1 MPWGSYGEMLWQGIY
16 SYDKDTNS
24 HMVFRTGVFCPSI
37 YRSQYNRESP
47 VLIVKENAL
56 QYIIDAN
63 LTGFVLQ
70 PVNKEKIVKLDW
82 ENWDLQSPEPLIY
95 PSGSMDAEEYITRR
109 KHNETVAEQIGNL
122 FALIPQKDGLLY
134 CEQERSS
141 AKLVEQSLSGLDIF
155 IDRIFYDF
163 CSEIYISEKAKDVLF
178 KHYSDL
184 LIFQE
189 VPIFVADENLL
200 LQLEQTA
207 KRKEYQKQREAEM
220 TKNDWQRWF
229 RLKDDA
235 RKLIEGFS
243 LLKTESAKSK
253 RRLNIND
260 KLNSANEIYPLEYE
274 SWMQEYWSKK

>member
-24 HMVFRTGVFCPSI
+24 HMIFRTGSFCPSI

-47 VLIVKENAL
+47 VLIVKEDVL
-56 QYIIDAN
+56 RYVTEAN

-70 PVNKEKIVKLDW
+70 PVSKEKIVKLDW
-82 ENWDLQSPEPLIY
+82 ENWDLKAPEPLVY

-109 KHNETVAEQIGNL
+109 KHNEAAAEQIGNL

-141 AKLVEQSLSGLDIF
+141 GKIIEQSLSGLDIF
-155 IDRIFYDF
+155 IDRIFCDF
-163 CSEIYISEKAKDVLF
+163 CSEIYVSEKAKDVLSEY
-178 KHYSDL
+178 YSDL
-184 LIFQE
+184 LTFQE
-189 VPIFVADENLL
+189 VPTFVADENLL

-207 KRKEYQKQREAEM
+207 KRKEYKKQREAEM
-220 TKNDWQRWF
+220 TNTDWQRWF

-235 RKLIEGFS
+235 RKLIEGLS

-253 RRLNIND
+253 RKLNIND

-274 SWMQEYWSKK
+274 SWMLEYWQ